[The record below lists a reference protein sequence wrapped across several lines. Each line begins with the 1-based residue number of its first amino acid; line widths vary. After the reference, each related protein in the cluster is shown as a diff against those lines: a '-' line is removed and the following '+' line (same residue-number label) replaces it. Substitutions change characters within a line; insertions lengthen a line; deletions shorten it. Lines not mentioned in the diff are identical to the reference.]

1 MSEIKITRKRER
13 DQARIIRFLMWYGVL
28 LGALV
33 IIGGWSGFPV
43 FTLKLFLPLAI
54 IPIPFCILSD
64 YVVER
69 LGSGLGGVLSGWSS
83 RRLTTRESLAAD
95 LEKARYSRRG
105 GRFKE
110 ALTIINGALEKDPKF
125 PDALFLKAQ
134 ILWEGFG
141 NREGAQGCL
150 KKVMQVVPSHET
162 LHRWALNYYNE
173 ITKMEKTPFSRKG
186 RPK

>member
-1 MSEIKITRKRER
+1 MSQIKIRRKRER

-28 LGALV
+28 LGVLV
-33 IIGGWSGFPV
+33 IIGACSGFPV
-43 FTLKLFLPLAI
+43 FTLKFFLPLAI

-64 YVVER
+64 FVVER
-69 LGSGLGGVLSGWSS
+69 VGSGFGGFLSGWSS

-95 LEKARYSRRG
+95 LEKARYSKRE

-110 ALTIINGALEKDPKF
+110 ALSIINGALEKDPDF
-125 PDALFLKAQ
+125 PDALYLKAR

-141 NREGAQGCL
+141 NRKEAQGCL
-150 KKVMQVVPSHET
+150 KKVTEAVPKDET

-173 ITKMEKTPFSRKG
+173 ITKIRRGVGPR
-186 RPK
+186 

>member
-1 MSEIKITRKRER
+1 MNQIKIRRKRER

-33 IIGGWSGFPV
+33 TIGVWTGFPV

-95 LEKARYSRRG
+95 LEKARYSKRG

-110 ALTIINGALEKDPKF
+110 ALTIINGALEKDPDF
-125 PDALFLKAQ
+125 PDALYLKAR

-141 NREGAQGCL
+141 NREEAQGCL
-150 KKVMQVVPSHET
+150 KKVTEALAKDET

-173 ITKMEKTPFSRKG
+173 ITKMDIIKKKT
-186 RPK
+186 